1 MTQINRLFLEM
12 IQYYTGDPKRI
23 QHFTK
28 VHEYARLIGEC
39 EQLDERTLFILETA
53 AIVHD
58 IGIKSAE
65 EKFGKSSGKFQE
77 QEGPTI
83 ARDMLNNLSFD
94 PHIVERVCYLVGH
107 HHTYTNVDGID
118 YRILIEA
125 DFLVNLYEDN
135 LSESSVRHALNNIF
149 QTKTGREICQCMF
162 LNTNEYR

>member
-1 MTQINRLFLEM
+1 MTPLNRLYLEM
-12 IQYYTGDPKRI
+12 IQYYAGDPKRI

-39 EQLDERTLFILETA
+39 EQIDERTLFVLETA

-58 IGIKSAE
+58 IGIKVAE
-65 EKFGKSSGKFQE
+65 EKYGKCGGNLQE
-77 QEGPTI
+77 LEGPAV

-94 PHIVERVCYLVGH
+94 PHIVERVCYLVAH
-107 HHTYTNVDGID
+107 HHTYTDVDGID

-135 LSESSVRHALNNIF
+135 LSEPAVRHALNNIF
-149 QTKTGREICQCMF
+149 RTKTGKEICQNMF
-162 LNTNEYR
+162 FKLN